1 MSLAQA
7 YAPPQ
12 MAALLSLGRCDTP
25 CAWQQRSLPEA
36 HARTFRPRK
45 AAVYT
50 QLKQHIDAT
59 IGSGNLREAVSS
71 GPPFH
76 ASCPLRVL
84 TRFAASAG
92 AAAAWGGLE

>member
-1 MSLAQA
+1 
-7 YAPPQ
+7 
-12 MAALLSLGRCDTP
+12 MAALLSLGRCGTFVP
-25 CAWQQRSLPEA
+25 AAASLAEA

-71 GPPFH
+71 SPALQRDVRASHPF
-76 ASCPLRVL
+76 ACCDALRRVRRCSCRQEK
-84 TRFAASAG
+84 T
-92 AAAAWGGLE
+92 